1 MEFLKPVS
9 NALTRRAALKTALK
23 AVDVYC
29 AFLPDEKRREMRAA
43 IKDQHR
49 IVTRR
54 EGFRIV
60 R

>member
-9 NALTRRAALKTALK
+9 NALTREAALRAALK

-29 AFLPDEKRREMRAA
+29 ASLPGEKRREMRAA
-43 IKDQHR
+43 IKNQHT
-49 IVTRR
+49 IVIRR
-54 EGFRIV
+54 EGFKTV